1 MRAARARTGAARAGA
16 TRRGASTR
24 ARRAGARSAAS
35 SASRS
40 ASKSP
45 STTSSSSSTDGAIGA
60 DGAGVAVV
68 GVGARGCALVDALV
82 DARALPRA
90 ALWAL
95 HADEDALE
103 RSRARN
109 RWRLPPSVVSATTT
123 AIETNAASAAKAVM
137 TMDAPKVVVVVCAG
151 GEAVESATAF
161 ARRATLEK
169 NARAKKKRFFGFAGG
184 AKRAPEGE
192 IMIAGVIEPF
202 AFEGRRK
209 QAGCDEFLRACA
221 APGACDAVL
230 TVSQSEL
237 LKNGEDGMSVRDATS
252 IADASLLYAVLSA
265 VESLRSSCWSSGGE
279 RDASDVDAWTP
290 QIEKGGRLRA
300 TVNKV
305 MSSHGGGCGVAH
317 VGRGVADVPTYGSA
331 DEAIAAA
338 ARAAIATAARQSPF
352 LAPGRF
358 DTARL
363 VICNVKHGNAFGPLA
378 RATISR
384 ALSELTSAEQFI
396 SIANPD
402 KRGSTEVE
410 VTLLTVTDAETA
422 AAPAPESKTVPVV
435 SEEPLH
441 KSNPMMFV
449 PGYAA
454 GEEQTK
460 RKTTKLSREDLKNF
474 GNDDLQAVATE
485 ERAVIFTSDQLAAT
499 AIIAP
504 EVSGAERASRSAT
517 LPLPRDFATKQVTVR
532 VSEPRMDE
540 SGNVI
545 GYKTLQGQE
554 PDKKSSPVKTL
565 FGWRPD
571 KPKTQ
576 EKSELSKRA
585 LGMLEQ
591 DAKRGAVVR
600 MEFANTSVYEG
611 EWADGKREGVG
622 RQVFADGDWYE
633 GNWFADLP
641 DGKGKLSFKTGENS
655 FFEGMFNAGV
665 PDGPGKLVRASGDEL
680 IGTWRDGAYVDEEN

>member
-1 MRAARARTGAARAGA
+1 
-16 TRRGASTR
+16 
-24 ARRAGARSAAS
+24 
-35 SASRS
+35 
-40 ASKSP
+40 
-45 STTSSSSSTDGAIGA
+45 
-60 DGAGVAVV
+60 
-68 GVGARGCALVDALV
+68 
-82 DARALPRA
+82 
-90 ALWAL
+90 
-95 HADEDALE
+95 
-103 RSRARN
+103 
-109 RWRLPPSVVSATTT
+109 
-123 AIETNAASAAKAVM
+123 
-137 TMDAPKVVVVVCAG
+137 
-151 GEAVESATAF
+151 
-161 ARRATLEK
+161 
-169 NARAKKKRFFGFAGG
+169 
-184 AKRAPEGE
+184 
-192 IMIAGVIEPF
+192 MIAGVIEPF

-290 QIEKGGRLRA
+290 QIEKGGRLRT

>member
-1 MRAARARTGAARAGA
+1 MRAARARQSAIGARA
-16 TRRGASTR
+16 TRRASSTR
-24 ARRAGARSAAS
+24 ARRDAARVGASAAS
-35 SASRS
+35 KSS
-40 ASKSP
+40 SP
-45 STTSSSSSTDGAIGA
+45 SSERDDIGA

-90 ALWAL
+90 EMWAM

-103 RSRARN
+103 RSRAAN
-109 RWRLPPSVVSATTT
+109 RWRLPPANVEATTT
-123 AIETNAASAAKAVM
+123 AIEGNAASAARAVM
-137 TMDAPKVVVVVCAG
+137 AMGAPRVMVVVCAG

-161 ARRATLEK
+161 TRWATREK
-169 NARAKKKRFFGFAGG
+169 NARAKKKRFFGFKG
-184 AKRAPEGE
+184 ANRAPEGE

-202 AFEGRRK
+202 TFEGRRK
-209 QAGCDEFLRACA
+209 QRGCDEFLRACA
-221 APGACDAVL
+221 EPGACDAAL

-237 LKNGEDGMSVRDATS
+237 LKNGEDGMSVQDATS

-363 VICNVKHGNAFGPLA
+363 VICTVKHGNAFGPLA
-378 RATISR
+378 RATISQ

-435 SEEPLH
+435 SEDPLH
-441 KSNPMMFV
+441 KSNPMLFV
-449 PGYAA
+449 PGYVA

-460 RKTTKLSREDLKNF
+460 RKTTKLSRDDLKNF
-474 GNDDLQAVATE
+474 GNDDTQAIVATE
-485 ERAVIFTSDQLAAT
+485 ERAVIFTSDQLATT
-499 AIIAP
+499 AVIAP
-504 EVSGAERASRSAT
+504 EVTGAERSSRSAA

-545 GYKTLQGQE
+545 GYKTLQGEE

-571 KPKTQ
+571 KPKKQ
-576 EKSELSKRA
+576 EKSELSRRA

-591 DAKRGAVVR
+591 DGKRRGAAVR

-665 PDGPGKLVRASGDEL
+665 PDGPGKLVRTSGDEL
-680 IGTWRDGAYVDEEN
+680 VGMWRDGAYVDEEN